1 MGGSKQ
7 QSKPTPE
14 SRYAS
19 GVLTGYLVGP
29 QDLGDS
35 KATEGAAL
43 FGQAGQGVGIL
54 PDWGGLQDTAGQ
66 SFYGNLAGSGANPI
80 MTDALGRAFA
90 MPEITMPEIKM
101 PNINYGAGGGGMGG
115 GIGGGFGAG
124 GQGFGGKIISNA
136 ATNNALNYLQ
146 NTPSVFDQ
154 MSGGPIVDEIN
165 QRTNAEDQAYTQ
177 RALADLEQ
185 ATEIAL
191 ANDMAQ
197 GLLSGSTILTNRERL
212 AENVLND
219 INVFR
224 ATRSLEQ
231 TKYLGDLAMQDI
243 MTQSNNMQSILQQAM
258 VEKGIDA
265 NYAAQMAAIAT
276 EQATALATARI
287 ASQTQLGVAGL
298 NSQTQLASQMMDT
311 QARLGM
317 NQQNNAMNLLGLGQ
331 QDYNAS
337 IDRQINLGTLPLQLL
352 AGQGGAGTIAT
363 GGKSP

>member
-1 MGGSKQ
+1 MGKESAAK
-7 QSKPTPE
+7 SKPTPE

-35 KATEGAAL
+35 KATEGANL

-90 MPEITMPEIKM
+90 TPDITMPEIKM
-101 PNINYGAGGGGMGG
+101 PDINYGGGGGMGG
-115 GIGGGFGAG
+115 GFGAGFGGG
-124 GQGFGGKIISNA
+124 GQGFGGKIIPNA
-136 ATNNALNYLQ
+136 AVNNALDYLQ

-165 QRTNAEDQAYTQ
+165 QRTQAEDQAYTQ

-276 EQATALATARI
+276 EQATALAQAKI
-287 ASQTQLGVAGL
+287 ASQTQLGVAGI
-298 NSQTQLASQMMDT
+298 NSQTQLGSQLMDI

-337 IDRQINLGTLPLQLL
+337 IDRQIGLGTLPLQLL
-352 AGQGGAGTIAT
+352 AGQGGAGTIST
-363 GGKSP
+363 GPSSK